1 MPVLELNR
9 HEQKLLQEAVQ
20 KFMDQHR
27 TPDVWLPGQQT
38 LAALNVRAKGPAAI
52 KALVPPQAVA
62 LIRAAIA
69 GNEAE
74 EATSILAKLPTK

>member
-9 HEQKLLQEAVQ
+9 HEVKLLQEAVQ
-20 KFMDQHR
+20 KFMDQNR

-38 LAALNVRAKGPAAI
+38 LAALNVRAKGPSAI

-69 GNEAE
+69 GNDE
-74 EATSILAKLPTK
+74 ETAAGILSKLPQK

>member
-9 HEQKLLQEAVQ
+9 NEQKLLQEAVQ

-38 LAALNVRAKGPAAI
+38 LAALNVRAKGPASV
-52 KALVPPQAVA
+52 KALVPPQAVP
-62 LIRAAIA
+62 LIRAALT
-69 GNEAE
+69 GNEAQ
-74 EATSILAKLPTK
+74 EATSILSKLPQK

>member
-9 HEQKLLQEAVQ
+9 NEQKLLQEAVQ

-38 LAALNVRAKGPAAI
+38 LAALNVRSKGPTAI

-69 GNEAE
+69 GQSGAEAQ
-74 EATSILAKLPTK
+74 SILSKLPQK

>member
-1 MPVLELNR
+1 MPLLELNR
-9 HEQKLLQEAVQ
+9 HEVKLLQEAVQ

-27 TPDVWLPGQQT
+27 SPDVWLPGQQT

-52 KALVPPQAVA
+52 KALLPSQAMP
-62 LIRAAIA
+62 LIRAALA

-74 EATSILAKLPTK
+74 DAARIVSKLPQK

>member
-9 HEQKLLQEAVQ
+9 HEVKLLQEAVQ
-20 KFMDQHR
+20 KFMDQNR

-38 LAALNVRAKGPAAI
+38 LAALNVRAKGPSAI

-69 GNEAE
+69 GNDE
-74 EATSILAKLPTK
+74 ETATGILSKLPQK